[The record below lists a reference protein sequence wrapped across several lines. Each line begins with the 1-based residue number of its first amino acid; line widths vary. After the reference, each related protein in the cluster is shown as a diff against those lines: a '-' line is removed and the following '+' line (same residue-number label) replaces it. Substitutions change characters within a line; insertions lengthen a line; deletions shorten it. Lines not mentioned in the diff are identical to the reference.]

1 MADSKRRRPTRTTGS
16 TFGNVAYKFD
26 YYGDVVAAPAPQYAP
41 PQRQTRTEPKAVPQT
56 TPRVKPR
63 VHERSRVRVQ
73 VREQQAVA
81 PFAILGFLAAAAI
94 AIVLLLGYV
103 QLNSVYAQTVT
114 LQHQLTDLQ
123 DTGANLEARYEEVFD
138 MDTLKQAVAEDG
150 TLSTPNSNQSVYIDL
165 SEPDNAVVYG
175 AQDKH
180 TGISGFFEAV
190 GSLFS
195 SAVEY
200 FR

>member
-1 MADSKRRRPTRTTGS
+1 MADSKRRRPTRPTGS
-16 TFGNVAYKFD
+16 TFGNVAYNLD

-41 PQRQTRTEPKAVPQT
+41 PQRQTQPEPKAVPKT
-56 TPRVKPR
+56 APRVKPR
-63 VHERSRVRVQ
+63 IHERSRVRVQ

-81 PFAILGFLAAAAI
+81 PFAILGFLAAAAV
-94 AIVLLLGYV
+94 VLLLGYV
-103 QLNSVYAQTVT
+103 QLNSVYAETVK
-114 LQHQLTDLQ
+114 LQDQLTQLQ

-138 MDTLKQAVAEDG
+138 METLEQAVAADG
-150 TLSTPNSNQSVYIDL
+150 TLSKPTSNQSVYIDL

>member
-1 MADSKRRRPTRTTGS
+1 MADSKRRRPTRPTGS
-16 TFGNVAYKFD
+16 TFGNVAYNLD

-41 PQRQTRTEPKAVPQT
+41 PQRQTQPEPKAVPKT
-56 TPRVKPR
+56 APRVKPR
-63 VHERSRVRVQ
+63 IHERSRVRVQ

-81 PFAILGFLAAAAI
+81 PFA
-94 AIVLLLGYV
+94 
-103 QLNSVYAQTVT
+103 
-114 LQHQLTDLQ
+114 
-123 DTGANLEARYEEVFD
+123 NLEARYEEVFD
-138 MDTLKQAVAEDG
+138 METLEQAVAADG
-150 TLSTPNSNQSVYIDL
+150 TLSKPTSNQSVYIDL